1 MSIDAGAL
9 RHRVRI
15 ERFDYLRDSNGDV
28 IQDSVTGETRRAWTP
43 VDTVWAAIEPLSAR
57 EFIQSQAFQ
66 SQVTTRIVIRHM
78 DGVDASMRA
87 VHERIGRPDVIYNI
101 HGVLADKESGL
112 EYLTLPASQGV
123 NDGR

>member
-1 MSIDAGAL
+1 MSIEAGTL

-15 ERFDYLRDSNGDV
+15 EKFDYLRDSNGDV
-28 IQDSVTGETRRAWTP
+28 IQDPVTGETKRAWAP

-66 SQVTTRIVIRHM
+66 SQVTTRIVIRYM
-78 DGVDASMRA
+78 DGIDASMRA
-87 VHERIGRPDVIYNI
+87 VHERLGRPDVVYNI
-101 HGVLADKESGL
+101 HGVLPDKESGL